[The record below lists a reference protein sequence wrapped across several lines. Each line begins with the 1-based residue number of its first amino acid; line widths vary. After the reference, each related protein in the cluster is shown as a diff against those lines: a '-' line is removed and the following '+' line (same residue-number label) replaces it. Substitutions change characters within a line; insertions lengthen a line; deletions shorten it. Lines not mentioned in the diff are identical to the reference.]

1 MENRFD
7 LYDLPEGHEERFQA
21 KLEPRLARAR
31 RLTRVFRWT
40 AIAAC
45 LAAVLWLGSRTRSPF
60 WAANSPEAV
69 YAAYLEQVGDL
80 YRLVANN
87 SDNDAVDWEA
97 LLHELTDEN
106 VSLYD
111 QLPEDLPEK
120 EKTEILKRYY
130 GEVLDEAALIKEN
143 MNKKE

>member
-69 YAAYLEQVGDL
+69 YAAYLEQVGEL
-80 YRLVANN
+80 YHLLVNEPG
-87 SDNDAVDWEA
+87 DETVDREAVLE
-97 LLHELTDEN
+97 ELTHE
-106 VSLYD
+106 
-111 QLPEDLPEK
+111 EK
-120 EKTEILKRYY
+120 IAVLKEYY
-130 GEVLDEAALIKEN
+130 GGILDEAGQL
-143 MNKKE
+143 KKELNRKKQ

>member
-45 LAAVLWLGSRTRSPF
+45 LAAIS
-60 WAANSPEAV
+60 
-69 YAAYLEQVGDL
+69 
-80 YRLVANN
+80 
-87 SDNDAVDWEA
+87 
-97 LLHELTDEN
+97 
-106 VSLYD
+106 
-111 QLPEDLPEK
+111 
-120 EKTEILKRYY
+120 
-130 GEVLDEAALIKEN
+130 
-143 MNKKE
+143 

>member
-60 WAANSPEAV
+60 WSTPRIWSKSANSTICWSTNPV
-69 YAAYLEQVGDL
+69 M
-80 YRLVANN
+80 
-87 SDNDAVDWEA
+87 
-97 LLHELTDEN
+97 
-106 VSLYD
+106 
-111 QLPEDLPEK
+111 
-120 EKTEILKRYY
+120 KRST
-130 GEVLDEAALIKEN
+130 GKPFWRS
-143 MNKKE
+143 